1 MQAAAEPP
9 FGQSCHSPGT
19 MSVAN
24 QKRLAVLAVLI
35 VAVAALSVVNV
46 RVAAV
51 AGVCAGL
58 FLFARVVGQT
68 LR

>member
-1 MQAAAEPP
+1 
-9 FGQSCHSPGT
+9 

-35 VAVAALSVVNV
+35 AAVAALSLVSV
-46 RVAAV
+46 RGAAV
-51 AGVCAGL
+51 AGVCVGL
-58 FLFARVVGQT
+58 FLFARVVSQT

>member
-1 MQAAAEPP
+1 
-9 FGQSCHSPGT
+9 

-24 QKRLAVLAVLI
+24 KKRLAVLAALI
-35 VAVAALSVVNV
+35 AAVAALSLVNL

-51 AGVCAGL
+51 AGVCIGL
-58 FLFARVVGQT
+58 FLFARVVSQT